1 MAQEVYEAMESRS
14 LSLDGGTK
22 TGSRTFHVFDDAA
35 EIQYPAQ
42 IDFGSNGLPELGD
55 EFPGDP
61 DLFASSFKVGHV
73 ADSGRTWKVEFSYST
88 APLGG
93 VGGPQIPTEI
103 GYLQISVDYGAAFR
117 DFYRSDPGLNYQG
130 GTPTG
135 QDIAGQEIDSFGEPL
150 SVLIPQQRIVIDE
163 TVSGTELLTQSRYI
177 RDYVGSRNAFKF
189 YGSDIGKLLYEGCSA
204 KRIGVNLWSLSHRF
218 AFDGAYH
225 MVQQPR
231 KNGNREV
238 ELENY
243 GNGFLSAGFVRWVQ
257 PYPDL
262 GNFRNISR
270 NF

>member
-14 LSLDGGTK
+14 LSLDGGSK

-55 EFPGDP
+55 EFPGEP

-73 ADSGRTWKVEFSYST
+73 ADSGKTWKVEFSYST

-93 VGGPQIPTEI
+93 IGGPQIPTEI

-117 DFYRSDPGLNYQG
+117 DFYRADANLQG

-135 QDIAGQEIDSFGEPL
+135 QDIGGSPIDSAGEPV
-150 SVLIPQQRIVIDE
+150 SVLIPQQRIIIDE
-163 TVSGTELLTQSRYI
+163 TVSGTELLTQSGYI
-177 RDYVGSRNAFKF
+177 RAYVGSRNELTF
-189 YGSDIGKLLYEGCSA
+189 YGSAPGKLLYEGCSA

-218 AFDGAYH
+218 QYDYAYH

>member
-22 TGSRTFHVFDDAA
+22 TASRTFHVFDDAS
-35 EIQYPAQ
+35 EIEYPAQ

-55 EFPGDP
+55 EFPGEP
-61 DLFASSFKVGHV
+61 DLFASSFQVAHV
-73 ADSGRTWKVEFSYST
+73 PDSGKTWKVVFSYST

-93 VGGPQIPTEI
+93 IGGPQIPTEI
-103 GYLQISVDYGAAFR
+103 GYLQLSVDYGATFR
-117 DFYRSDPGLNYQG
+117 DYYRADPGLNYQS

-135 QDIAGQEIDSFGEPL
+135 ADIQGTPVDSAGEPT
-150 SVLIPQQRIVIDE
+150 SILIPQQRLVIDE
-163 TVSGTELLTQSRYI
+163 TVSGTELVTQSVYI
-177 RDYVGSRNAFKF
+177 RAYVGNRNSNRF
-189 YGSDIGKLLYEGCSA
+189 YGSGVGTLLYEGCSA

-218 AFDGAYH
+218 LYDAGYH

-262 GNFRNISR
+262 GNFRYISR